1 MKRPPK
7 SPAASRGSTGCES
20 KRPMKVTSRPFD
32 PAVALREAVAL
43 HQQGQLREAER
54 IYTRL
59 LKAAPDG
66 FDALNLLGGIKMQQG
81 QIRGSQPRGA
91 ISARRS
97 TRSSARLKRCKAWTR
112 LARLRRTISTFSIS
126 MPTCS

>member
-7 SPAASRGSTGCES
+7 SSAASPGSTGCES

-32 PAVALREAVAL
+32 PAMALREAVAL

-66 FDALNLLGGIKMQQG
+66 FDALNLLGGIKVHVG
-81 QIRGSQPRGA
+81 QRGEAQRMFAGA
-91 ISARRS
+91 
-97 TRSSARLKRCKAWTR
+97 LKR
-112 LARLRRTISTFSIS
+112 LPRREAK
-126 MPTCS
+126 CGNGGQAQHAVKGRAEALQGV

>member
-1 MKRPPK
+1 
-7 SPAASRGSTGCES
+7 
-20 KRPMKVTSRPFD
+20 MKVTSRPFD

-59 LKAAPDG
+59 LKAAPDV

-81 QIRGSQPRGA
+81 QLGEAQRLFAAAVKANPRIAAAWSNLGQA
-91 ISARRS
+91 QHA
-97 TRSSARLKRCKAWTR
+97 LKRPAKAWTR